1 MIFSRNEIMP
11 GVALNCLTGD
21 KFKTSLFT
29 VSLLSQLTREDAS
42 SDAAVVSVLS
52 RGSSSYPDMEK
63 LSARMEELYGSGVNP
78 TVRKTGEIH
87 SVGFASYFPD
97 AKYLPSG
104 ESVTGDVISLTC
116 EMLLNPVTRGGL
128 LLPDYVEQEKTV
140 LLDRIR
146 SRINDKRTY
155 AVSRCIEEM
164 CAFEDYGVSS
174 IGEEKQ
180 AESIYYTKLTKHFR
194 KLLSESPIEIFF
206 VGSEDPDEIACRLSE
221 SLFTL
226 PRGNINTDI
235 GTDVRMNSVEEAPR
249 YTEEVLDVGQ
259 GKLSIGFRLGECMED
274 RNVAAIS
281 LFNAIFGGTVT
292 SKLFMNVREKLSL
305 AYYASSFTDVAKGI
319 MLVNSG
325 IDSSNYEKARDEIF
339 AQLEAV
345 KRGDISDYEF
355 SAARAGLSSSYRM
368 VSDSPQSLEG
378 FYFQRMLEGE
388 DISPND
394 RIEDLMNVSK
404 DDVVEVANSVVCDQI
419 YFLKG
424 TEGSDNE

>member
-1 MIFSRNEIMP
+1 
-11 GVALNCLTGD
+11 
-21 KFKTSLFT
+21 
-29 VSLLSQLTREDAS
+29 
-42 SDAAVVSVLS
+42 
-52 RGSSSYPDMEK
+52 
-63 LSARMEELYGSGVNP
+63 
-78 TVRKTGEIH
+78 
-87 SVGFASYFPD
+87 
-97 AKYLPSG
+97 
-104 ESVTGDVISLTC
+104 
-116 EMLLNPVTRGGL
+116 
-128 LLPDYVEQEKTV
+128 
-140 LLDRIR
+140 
-146 SRINDKRTY
+146 
-155 AVSRCIEEM
+155 
-164 CAFEDYGVSS
+164 
-174 IGEEKQ
+174 
-180 AESIYYTKLTKHFR
+180 
-194 KLLSESPIEIFF
+194 
-206 VGSEDPDEIACRLSE
+206 
-221 SLFTL
+221 
-226 PRGNINTDI
+226 
-235 GTDVRMNSVEEAPR
+235 MNSVEEAPR

-345 KRGDISDYEF
+345 KRGEISDYEF

-404 DDVVEVANSVVCDQI
+404 DDVVEVANSIVCDQI